1 MMSFDFQAHP
11 HADKR
16 QAMTRKRKIVL
27 FFLLPLAGVFL
38 VLAVVGLVRFVR
50 EPRRELGDR
59 TLSILNGA
67 TRVETFRLDD
77 SRDGDQVKDGTTG
90 QEIVDYPLTFQG
102 QTLGPGFAAK
112 LSRAVQDPRTY
123 VGPNDVTCL
132 INPGVAFRA
141 WRGHECVEVI
151 VCYHCQQMI
160 VTMKDVRGS
169 VVRSVYTEFGSM
181 RAEFLAL
188 AKKAFPN
195 DKEIQSLK

>member
-1 MMSFDFQAHP
+1 MTFRHTHIQTNAKHV
-11 HADKR
+11 
-16 QAMTRKRKIVL
+16 TRKRKAIL

-38 VLAVVGLVRFVR
+38 VLAIVGFVRFVR

-90 QEIVDYPLTFQG
+90 QEIADYPLTSQG
-102 QTLGPGFAAK
+102 STRGPEFAAK
-112 LSRAVQDPRTY
+112 LSRAVRDPRTFI
-123 VGPNDVTCL
+123 GPNDTTCL

-160 VTMKDVRGS
+160 VTMKDAQGH
-169 VVRSVYTEFGSM
+169 VVHSVYTEFGDLWS
-181 RAEFLAL
+181 RSQFLAL
-188 AKKAFPN
+188 AKEAFPG
-195 DKEIQSLK
+195 DKAVQSLK